1 MKLYVVE
8 MIHNGTV
15 IPVGVSLDRT
25 QAIIAGEQFQYMA
38 DTISMI
44 KVKYRVSDY
53 EIGKDCYTDFT
64 TKKQIKV
71 S

>member
-8 MIHNGTV
+8 MIHNGIV

-25 QAIIAGEQFQYMA
+25 QAVIAGEQFQYMA
-38 DTISMI
+38 DTVSMI

-53 EIGKDCYTDFT
+53 KIGKDCYTDFI
-64 TKKQIKV
+64 TKEQIKV